1 MFLILTPKTQ
11 QSEESRCLK
20 TPRKTCDYV
29 CRALKRSRL
38 QRIAP
43 PYTSTL
49 YISQACWG
57 EAAVSGSLYHNMV
70 LLQCQEMML
79 PCWFHEDR
87 VLWCLFILFR
97 AGSSPGCRLRQLLG
111 PFKAHGY
118 LRLLNPPVSLK
129 VSVFFCSLD
138 YLLVYSLQIAAAG
151 MF

>member
-1 MFLILTPKTQ
+1 MRLCLPSSKTQ
-11 QSEESRCLK
+11 S
-20 TPRKTCDYV
+20 
-29 CRALKRSRL
+29 
-38 QRIAP
+38 P
-43 PYTSTL
+43 PAYSASL
-49 YISQACWG
+49 YIHPVYKPGMLG